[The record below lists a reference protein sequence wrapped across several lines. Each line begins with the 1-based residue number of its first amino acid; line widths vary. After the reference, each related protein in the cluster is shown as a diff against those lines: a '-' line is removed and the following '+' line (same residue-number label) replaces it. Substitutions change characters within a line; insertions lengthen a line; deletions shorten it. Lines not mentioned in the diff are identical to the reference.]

1 MSNRIRSG
9 VQRLPRPKLYWIWA
23 ILLFAIPVLG
33 LVLSIVFWDWLSF
46 DESRGTTI
54 RNIGL
59 IIAAITA
66 LPLAI
71 WRGLVAEKQAGSA
84 QQSLR
89 NERYQKGAEMLGHDA
104 LSVRLGGIYALQ
116 RLSNEHPEEYHVQ
129 IMRLLCAFARHPTSY
144 EKHVKEVTSKFGLS
158 QIREDV
164 QAITSIIGKR
174 GSEEVNLERMQDF
187 NPNLEHAYMS
197 FAELSEANFENAQLG
212 HADLLAATLTK
223 GNLSNIVGIEVN
235 LEDVSLS
242 QSTLS
247 NARISWA
254 NLANADLTKADLSRA
269 LLLGA
274 NLLGSCLSGANLS
287 RVSGLTQG
295 QLNQARADP
304 NNPPRLDGAL
314 DSETGQPLVWRGG
327 SAPPLLDGD

>member
-1 MSNRIRSG
+1 MLIPAAVLSVTLAGVFSETFRDWLLSDESGSTTIRN
-9 VQRLPRPKLYWIWA
+9 
-23 ILLFAIPVLG
+23 LG
-33 LVLSIVFWDWLSF
+33 LVLA
-46 DESRGTTI
+46 
-54 RNIGL
+54 GL
-59 IIAAITA
+59 IA

-71 WRGLVAEKQAGSA
+71 WRGLVAQRQADAA

-129 IMRLLCAFARHPTSY
+129 IMRLLCAFARHPTSD
-144 EKHVKEVTSKFGLS
+144 EKHVQEVTSKFGLS

-174 GSEEVNLERMQDF
+174 GSEEVNLERMEDF

-212 HADLLAATLTK
+212 HADLLAATLMK
-223 GNLSNIVGIEVN
+223 GNLSNVVGIEVN
-235 LEDVSLS
+235 LEDASLS

-254 NLANADLTKADLSRA
+254 NLANADLTRADLSLA

-287 RVSGLTQG
+287 RVSGLTQE

-314 DSETGQPLVWRGG
+314 DAETGQPLVWRGG
-327 SAPPLLDGD
+327 PAPPL